1 MCFAEKL
8 ISWYQ
13 ANRRDLP
20 WRRTSD
26 PYHIW
31 ISEIMLQQTRVSA
44 VVPYYLRFIRR
55 LPDVPALAAVKDDE
69 LRKLWEGLGYYSR
82 ASNLKRAACCILS
95 EFSGVFP
102 SSEQDLLTLPG
113 IGPYTAAAIA
123 SIAFGRPAAA
133 VDGNVLRVWSRL
145 REDARDLTSA
155 SVRKEIK
162 KTLES
167 ILPAD
172 NPGEFNSAM
181 MELGALVCLPNGAP
195 VCASCPVASFCG
207 ACGAGTV
214 SCFPSPRQK
223 PERRVIDKT
232 VFILRM
238 QNEAP
243 LVCRR
248 EEKGLLGGLW
258 QFPDLPSHISE
269 FEFLS
274 YLSSHGLRP
283 EGEILQYAKKHIFT
297 HQEWNMRVYCVSVSG
312 SLPEGWFPLAEE
324 MPLPTAYRTCLPE

>member
-1 MCFAEKL
+1 MCFAENL

-13 ANRRDLP
+13 ANHRDLP
-20 WRRTSD
+20 WRHTSD
-26 PYHIW
+26 PYCIW

-44 VVPYYLRFIRR
+44 VVPYYLRFIGR
-55 LPDVPALAAVKDDE
+55 LPDISSLAAVKDDE

-82 ASNLKRAACCILS
+82 ASNLKRAASCILS
-95 EFSGVFP
+95 EFSGIFP
-102 SSEQDLLTLPG
+102 SSEQELLTLPG

-145 REDARDLTSA
+145 REDARDLASA

-162 KTLES
+162 KALES
-167 ILPAD
+167 ILPAE
-172 NPGEFNSAM
+172 NPGGFNSAM
-181 MELGALVCLPNGAP
+181 MELGALVCLPNGTP
-195 VCASCPVASFCG
+195 LCASCPVASFCG
-207 ACGAGTV
+207 ACASGTV

-238 QNEAP
+238 QNGAP

-269 FEFLS
+269 SEFLS
-274 YLSSHGLRP
+274 FLFSHGLRP
-283 EGEILQYAKKHIFT
+283 EGEILQYTKKHIFT

-312 SLPEGWFPLAEE
+312 SPPVTWFPLAEE
-324 MPLPTAYRTCLPE
+324 MPLPTAYRVCLPE